1 MHPWIAQ
8 MAPSPITQSA
18 GELSIEPRDS
28 ARPTVPA
35 QSANGMGTRGERSP
49 AWPWYAN
56 RVFGLTHGE
65 LFVVGF
71 VVVVVVSAPLWPK
84 LGERLAE
91 LWGGSRRHRGDDA
104 PRPAGPG
111 DE

>member
-1 MHPWIAQ
+1 MEWSH
-8 MAPSPITQSA
+8 
-18 GELSIEPRDS
+18 GGRRD
-28 ARPTVPA
+28 PT
-35 QSANGMGTRGERSP
+35 G
-49 AWPWYAN
+49 PWYAN

-71 VVVVVVSAPLWPK
+71 VVIVVVSAPLWPK

-91 LWGGSRRHRGDDA
+91 LWGGSRRHGGDDD